1 MEANTDCKTNSH
13 NYVELYLESLTSK
26 EMKAYGIAKAHLGST
41 FDITKSV
48 GYCQFVKE
56 FAR

>member
-1 MEANTDCKTNSH
+1 MDRTPIP

-41 FDITKSV
+41 FDIIKSI
-48 GYCQFVKE
+48 GYCQFVKD
-56 FAR
+56 FTR